1 MRRRPL
7 LLVPTAALAV
17 APVVVLGAV
26 GPTAHAAPPKPFTR
40 TVTFVDRTP
49 DPSAYFVG
57 PEHCLGQ
64 LPREKPVPVDVPGPG
79 TVTIAIAGFTGE
91 WSLLVT
97 NTKGDVIG
105 VADADAPATEKLT
118 LRVRKA
124 GRIEVLPCNLF
135 GTFEAQL
142 TYSYAY
148 RK

>member
-7 LLVPTAALAV
+7 LLVPVVALGVVAGSTAQ
-17 APVVVLGAV
+17 
-26 GPTAHAAPPKPFTR
+26 AAPPKPFTK

-49 DPSAYFVG
+49 DPSAYFLG

-79 TVTIAIAGFTGE
+79 TVTIAITGFTGE

-97 NTKGDVIG
+97 NPKGDVIG
-105 VADADAPATEKLT
+105 VADADAPATEKLS

-124 GRIEVLPCNLF
+124 GRIEILPCNLF

-148 RK
+148 KK